1 MTNKCI
7 ALLVALLIYCAPLYG
22 QELHVLGGMLTDTAN
37 HDQSYTW
44 SLEYLQ
50 KIKEHLAFSV
60 SWLNEGHLPNNHR
73 DGIAVQ
79 LWGQT
84 KRLDNRFVLAAGVGP
99 YVYYDTEL
107 VRNGRG
113 FSDTHGVGGIFTLAG
128 LWYTESPWIIQLR
141 TNMVKTNDIDTYS
154 AMIGLGYQLDYS
166 SEHRPSGE
174 AAPHREKMT
183 NNEITVFV
191 GQTIVNSFDSQNSA
205 AESIEY
211 RRGVAR
217 YLDWTIAWLYEGDD
231 RLIRRNGVLSQI
243 WAVRSFL
250 EGQLA
255 LGIGIGPYVLVDQ
268 YRSPGPS
275 ESSDTFAG
283 VITLTASYRFSSPW
297 LVRIS
302 WNRIATGYNSD
313 SDVILGGIGY
323 RF

>member
-1 MTNKCI
+1 MAKYL
-7 ALLVALLIYCAPLYG
+7 ALLCALLIYTTPLYA
-22 QELHVLGGMLTDTAN
+22 QELYLLGGMLSDGTN

-44 SLEYLQ
+44 SLEYQ
-50 KIKEHLAFSV
+50 QRIEDHLAFSV

-84 KRLDNRFVLAAGVGP
+84 KRLHNRFVLAAGVGP
-99 YVYYDTEL
+99 YCYYDTEL
-107 VRNGRG
+107 ARSGHG
-113 FSDTHGVGGIFTLAG
+113 FSDTHGVGGVFSLAG

-141 TNMVKTNDIDTYS
+141 TNMVKTSNIDTYS

-166 SEHRPSGE
+166 AEHRPSGE
-174 AAPHREKMT
+174 AAPHGEKTT
-183 NNEITVFV
+183 NNEITALI
-191 GQTIVNSFDSQNSA
+191 GQTIVNSFDSRSSV

-211 RRGVAR
+211 RRGLAR

-231 RLIRRNGVLSQI
+231 RLIRRNGILSQI
-243 WAVRSFL
+243 WAVRSFF
-250 EGQLA
+250 EDQLA
-255 LGIGIGPYVLVDQ
+255 LGIGIGPYVLVDR
-268 YRSPGPS
+268 YRSPGPN
-275 ESSDTFAG
+275 ESSDTLAG
-283 VITLTASYRFSSPW
+283 IVTLTASYRFSAPW

>member
-1 MTNKCI
+1 MSKCI
-7 ALLVALLIYCAPLYG
+7 ALLCALLIYCTPLYA
-22 QELHVLGGMLTDTAN
+22 QELHVLGGMLSDTAK

-44 SLEYLQ
+44 SLEYQQ

-84 KRLDNRFVLAAGVGP
+84 KRLDNRFVLAAGIGP
-99 YVYYDTEL
+99 YCYYDTQL
-107 VRNGRG
+107 VRSGRG
-113 FSDTHGVGGIFTLAG
+113 FSNTHGVGGIFSLAG
-128 LWYTESPWIIQLR
+128 LWYTESPWIFQLR

-174 AAPHREKMT
+174 TASHGEKMT
-183 NNEITVFV
+183 NNEITAFV
-191 GQTIVNSFDSQNSA
+191 GRTIVNSFNARNST

-231 RLIRRNGVLSQI
+231 RLIRRNGILSQM
-243 WAVRSFL
+243 WAVRPFL
-250 EGQLA
+250 EDHVA

-268 YRSPGPS
+268 YHTPGQN

-283 VITLTASYRFSSPW
+283 VITLTASYRFSIRW
-297 LVRIS
+297 RARLS
-302 WNRIATGYNSD
+302 WNRIATTYNSD